1 MLKFSRRQ
9 MLAGGAGALGALM
22 LGRRGAEAAPGMA
35 KNLVIVF
42 AQGGWDTTYA
52 IDPKPG
58 SAMIDAPAGDVQ
70 ELSGIPILVD
80 AARPSVTS
88 FFSDFG
94 SITAVINGVQT
105 QSISHTTGSLKIMTG
120 SSGNSNP
127 DIGTITAVEHGSEL
141 GAPYLVLGTAAYSG
155 PYAAAATRTG
165 SVNQL
170 GTLLRPETGF
180 PFEDGTSAID
190 RYLPARSEQNLV
202 RAHVVRAAEREIEAR
217 GLLGR
222 NAERMEDFVGSMDR
236 ADLLKD
242 IGTLEGFNGS
252 RSLGDQVELAVDALA
267 AGMSRA
273 VQIETTGFDTHVGN
287 EQQGPLWE
295 GLFAELHRLVTLL
308 EQRSLLEDTVIAVLS
323 EMGRTPKLNAEMGK
337 DHWPVASAVVIGT
350 NVAGGRVIGGTDASF
365 GARNVNLATGEV
377 DPDGMPLRHGSLA
390 AGILSL
396 VGVDPEQWLPSTS
409 PVQLEA

>member
-1 MLKFSRRQ
+1 MTMLSRRR

-22 LGRRGAEAAPGMA
+22 LERGGAHAAPGDA

-58 SAMIDAPAGDVQ
+58 SAMIDAPTGDVRQ
-70 ELSGIPILVD
+70 LSGIPILVD
-80 AARPSVTS
+80 PARPSVTS
-88 FFSDFG
+88 FFEDFG
-94 SITAVINGVQT
+94 SITAVVNGVQT

-120 SSGNSNP
+120 GSVNTNP
-127 DIGTITAVEHGSEL
+127 DIGTIAAVEHGSDL
-141 GAPYLVLGTAAYSG
+141 GAPYLVLGTVSYSG

-165 SVNQL
+165 TLNQL

-180 PFEDGTSAID
+180 PLEDGTSVLE
-190 RYLPARSEQNLV
+190 RYLPARSEQDLV
-202 RAHVVRAAEREIEAR
+202 RAHVLRNAEREIETR
-217 GLLGR
+217 GVLGR
-222 NAERMEDFVGSMDR
+222 NAERMRDFVGSMDR
-236 ADLLKD
+236 ADLLKQ
-242 IGTLEGFNGS
+242 IGALEGFDGS
-252 RSLGDQVELAVDALA
+252 RSLADQVELAVDALA

-287 EQQGPLWE
+287 DQQGPLWE

-308 EQRSLLEDTVIAVLS
+308 DQRSLLEDTVIAVLS

-337 DHWPVASAVVIGT
+337 DHWPVTSALVIGS
-350 NVAGGRVIGGTDASF
+350 NVDGGRVIGGTDARFS
-365 GARNVNLATGEV
+365 AKNVNLATGEV

-390 AGILSL
+390 AGILTL
-396 VGVDPEQWLPSTS
+396 VGVDPDPWLPAVT
-409 PVQLEA
+409 PLTL